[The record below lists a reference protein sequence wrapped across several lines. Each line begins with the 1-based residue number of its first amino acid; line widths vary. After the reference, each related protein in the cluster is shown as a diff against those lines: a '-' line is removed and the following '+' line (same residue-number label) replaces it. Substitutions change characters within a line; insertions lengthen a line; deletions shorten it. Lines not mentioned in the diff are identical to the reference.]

1 MVDNYTIYLVNKSA
15 DTQQFWCFLEAPN
28 ELKSDPDVF
37 ANSNAALAVKPGART
52 LNRFVIPTQFVVGA
66 GAANKP
72 VGLGIRIVS
81 SVTEDS
87 NLTDKW
93 DATYANVPPNMG
105 PELDL
110 SSAKAPANTI
120 AISSNAFNKVAN
132 ENSGWFS
139 NQSFGIETDAG
150 FIGMTWSPKPQQTRT
165 LTPKLTFYIAV
176 GSYGS
181 NSLASWTEV
190 SNGSATVTAPG
201 NFQFNECTVTYNPDG
216 SWVVTKGKPSLML
229 AANTQLA
236 AMALLQGGSAETGTQ
251 VDVLDSVHWD
261 TMLSATEDYTYLSG
275 TISVTAALAAGF
287 TYFLLSGVTFVL
299 TNQTENGQTRFR
311 FSYRGDWSS
320 RAIKDLFQAGATLL
334 FG

>member
-37 ANSNAALAVKPGART
+37 ANSNASLAVKPGART

-66 GAANKP
+66 GAANRP

-81 SVTEDS
+81 SVTENS

-93 DATYANVPPNMG
+93 DAKYANVPPNMG

-110 SSAKAPANTI
+110 SGSKSPANTI
-120 AISSNAFNKVAN
+120 GISSNAFNKVSN
-132 ENSGWFS
+132 ENNGWFS

-165 LTPKLTFYIAV
+165 LTPKLTFYVAV

-190 SNGSATVTAPG
+190 SDGSATVTAPG

-216 SWVVTKGKPSLML
+216 SWVVTKGKPSLL
-229 AANTQLA
+229 LSANTQLA
-236 AMALLQGGSAETGTQ
+236 AMSLLQGGSAGSDTQ
-251 VDVLDSVHWD
+251 IDILDSVHWD
-261 TMLSATEDYTYLSG
+261 SALSAAVGDTYLTG
-275 TISVTAALAAGF
+275 TIAVSTALAAGF
-287 TYFLLSGVTFVL
+287 TYFVLAGVTFVL
-299 TNQTENGQTRFR
+299 TNRTQNGETRFH
-311 FSYRGDWSS
+311 FSYRGDWSA
-320 RAIKDLFQAGATLL
+320 RAVKDLFQAGATLL